1 MLILRVD
8 RNLMILK
15 FLRVTMGDVR
25 IGLALEISRYESKID
40 TRKGRRMMLV
50 LVSLAACGSYHCKS
64 MMAGVLGGR

>member
-1 MLILRVD
+1 
-8 RNLMILK
+8 
-15 FLRVTMGDVR
+15 MGDVR